1 MLRIGDFS
9 KLSRISIRMLRHYDE
24 IGLLV
29 PKSTDSFTSYR
40 YYSEE
45 QLSIASRITELK
57 DMGFNLST
65 IGKILKSY
73 ENPQALA
80 EFLAIKKA
88 EVHAEAEDVSHRLL
102 LLDTAIKR
110 LRKDET
116 AMNYN
121 VTIKTLP
128 KRYVASVRQIIPA
141 YDQEG
146 ILWDIMMG
154 ETAGMN
160 MQIADPC
167 YGMAVFHDEGHKESD
182 VDVEIQMSVQGS
194 YENTDHVEFKTVP
207 EVEFASAV
215 LKGSY
220 EQLTSV
226 HRAVA
231 QWVRDNGYDFNGA
244 MFCIYHVS
252 PAQTKD
258 PDELVTEVCYCV
270 KKK

>member
-1 MLRIGDFS
+1 MLKIGDFS

-29 PKSTDSFTSYR
+29 PKSTDSFTNYR

-45 QLSIASRITELK
+45 QLSVAGRIMALK
-57 DMGFNLST
+57 DMGFSLT
-65 IGKILKSY
+65 TTGEILKSY

-80 EFLAIKKA
+80 EYLSVKRA
-88 EVHAEAEDVSHRLL
+88 EIQAESEEVNRRLL
-102 LLDTAIKR
+102 LLDTAIER

-121 VTIKTLP
+121 VTIKTLQE
-128 KRYVASVRQIIPA
+128 RYVASVRQVIPA

-146 ILWDIMMG
+146 ILWDMMMR

-160 MQIADPC
+160 MQISDPC
-167 YGMAVFHDEGHKESD
+167 YGMAVFHDEGHKEND
-182 VDVEIQMSVQGS
+182 VDVEIQMSVNGS
-194 YENTDHVEFKTVP
+194 YENTEHVVFKTVP
-207 EVEFASAV
+207 AVEFASTIH
-215 LKGSY
+215 KGSY
-220 EQLTSV
+220 EMLTSV

-231 QWVRDNGYDFNGA
+231 QWVRDNNYEFNGS
-244 MFCIYHVS
+244 MFCIYHV
-252 PAQTKD
+252 A
-258 PDELVTEVCYCV
+258 PDLAKTPEELVTEICYPV